1 MMPVSRVFRRIVPAM
16 VVAVAVLAAGCAS
29 SDPTLSVSTP
39 TSTVSPA
46 SIAAPVDLV
55 IFGAASLKNVLGQV
69 ESAYE
74 IGHPGI
80 DLVMSTDSST
90 TLRTQIELGAPA
102 DIFLSADTTNPQ
114 ALADAGLIYAEPVPF
129 ARNRLAII
137 VPIANSAGITDPAD
151 LARRG
156 LKIIAAGDSVPI
168 TAYATEAVQALGA
181 LSGYPA
187 GFAEAYA
194 ANVVSREDNVGAVVA
209 KIELREGDAAIVY
222 ATDALAS
229 DVVATIPIPEAA
241 NPTATY
247 AGVVTSTST
256 HRDEATAFVAWLVG
270 QAGRAIFAGAGFL
283 PPT

>member
-1 MMPVSRVFRRIVPAM
+1 M
-16 VVAVAVLAAGCAS
+16 
-29 SDPTLSVSTP
+29 
-39 TSTVSPA
+39 
-46 SIAAPVDLV
+46 
-55 IFGAASLKNVLGQV
+55 

-80 DLVMSTDSST
+80 DLIVSSDSST

-114 ALADAGLIYAEPVPF
+114 ALADAGLIYGEPIPF
-129 ARNRLAII
+129 ARNHLAII
-137 VPIANSAGITDPAD
+137 VPITNPAGITKPTD
-151 LARRG
+151 LARPG
-156 LKIIAAGDSVPI
+156 LKLIAAGDSVPI
-168 TAYATEAVQALGA
+168 TAYATEAVEAMAGLPGF
-181 LSGYPA
+181 PA
-187 GFAEAYA
+187 GFAEAYV
-194 ANVVSREDNVGAVVA
+194 ANVVSEEDNVGAVVA

-256 HRDEATAFVAWLVG
+256 HRDEATAFFAWLVG
-270 QAGRAIFAGAGFL
+270 PAGRAIFASAGFL
-283 PPT
+283 SPT